1 MSSYVIVLRISN
13 LPLSRNGLL
22 EFGIVPTVWYLLF
35 LFLFYYCKKG
45 VWAHKTSFNPA
56 TIYWS
61 VHTKS
66 GKWEIVYLCVGVS
79 IFPSLSTIFLMKF
92 GTVPTVWYF
101 FFHLISESLCLYKV
115 VTVIWIMC
123 RFLDWGYKWKVSLLF
138 RNMENNI
145 MFKGHSLFI
154 IFSSTCHPPSTH
166 TNIKKKKKKEE
177 KKKDG

>member
-1 MSSYVIVLRISN
+1 MVYWI
-13 LPLSRNGLL
+13 L
-22 EFGIVPTVWYLLF
+22 ELFPQYGICYLFFYFITVRRG
-35 LFLFYYCKKG
+35 G
-45 VWAHKTSFNPA
+45 VWAHTTSFNLA

-61 VHTKS
+61 IHTKS
-66 GKWEIVYLCVGVS
+66 GKWESVYLCARGIYFS
-79 IFPSLSTIFLMKF
+79 SLSRIFLMKF

-115 VTVIWIMC
+115 VTVIWIMY
-123 RFLDWGYKWKVSLLF
+123 RFLDWGYKCKVSLLF

-166 TNIKKKKKKEE
+166 THKHKEKKKKEE
-177 KKKDG
+177 KKKMAN

>member
-1 MSSYVIVLRISN
+1 MVYWNLELFPQCGICYFYFYFITVRRGFGPIKLVLTP
-13 LPLSRNGLL
+13 PLFIEVSTPSQER
-22 EFGIVPTVWYLLF
+22 
-35 LFLFYYCKKG
+35 
-45 VWAHKTSFNPA
+45 
-56 TIYWS
+56 
-61 VHTKS
+61 
-66 GKWEIVYLCVGVS
+66 LCICVLGVS

-92 GTVPTVWYF
+92 GTVLTVWYF